1 VSSGAPL
8 NWLTISSN
16 LPAGGGPPR
25 TARAEQ
31 NQATAATDNPT
42 DTPPVGRNRLTPN
55 SHARSHRPLARYGA
69 IERARFA
76 SGLRYIRTGLV
87 LFRR

>member
-1 VSSGAPL
+1 VP
-8 NWLTISSN
+8 T
-16 LPAGGGPPR
+16 GGGPPR
-25 TARAEQ
+25 TTRAEQ

-42 DTPPVGRNRLTPN
+42 DAPPVGRNRLTPI
-55 SHARSHRPLARYGA
+55 SHAKSHPPLARYGA
-69 IERARFA
+69 IERARVA

>member
-1 VSSGAPL
+1 VPTGAPL

-16 LPAGGGPPR
+16 LPAGGGSSR
-25 TARAEQ
+25 TTRAEP
-31 NQATAATDNPT
+31 NQATAAADNPT
-42 DTPPVGRNRLTPN
+42 DAPPVGRNRLTPN

-76 SGLRYIRTGLV
+76 SGLRHIRTGLV
-87 LFRR
+87 LLRR